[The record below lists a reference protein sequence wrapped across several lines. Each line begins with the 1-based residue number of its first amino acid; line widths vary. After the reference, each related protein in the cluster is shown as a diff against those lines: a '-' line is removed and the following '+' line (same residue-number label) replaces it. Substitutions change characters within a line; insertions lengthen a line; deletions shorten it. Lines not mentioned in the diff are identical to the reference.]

1 MLTHS
6 FPTLL
11 SSDLRTFVSRLTRS
25 SLWLAGG
32 GIRRAEVGFGGF
44 EAWTEKVY
52 EEEARN
58 AQRLD
63 TKLAQELHWL
73 QRGVTARRR
82 RNQGRLRKLEEM
94 REVRRSMQ
102 GPAGV
107 ARLAAESGESK
118 TKIVIDAENVTK
130 RFGDRA
136 ILKDLTL
143 RVQRG
148 DRIGI
153 VGANGTGKT
162 TLLRL
167 LIGELEPDEG
177 TVRRA
182 KTLDRVVIDQQR
194 KLLQPGKTV
203 RDILA
208 DGGDWVEVL
217 GQKKHIQGYL
227 KDFLFEPG
235 LADARI
241 ETLSGGEQSRLL
253 LARKFARRSNHRLL
267 DQTPQK

>member
-1 MLTHS
+1 MRIS
-6 FPTLL
+6 DWSSDVC
-11 SSDLRTFVSRLTRS
+11 SSDL
-25 SLWLAGG
+25 
-32 GIRRAEVGFGGF
+32 
-44 EAWTEKVY
+44 
-52 EEEARN
+52 
-58 AQRLD
+58 
-63 TKLAQELHWL
+63 
-73 QRGVTARRR
+73 
-82 RNQGRLRKLEEM
+82 
-94 REVRRSMQ
+94 
-102 GPAGV
+102 PAGV

-182 KTLDRVVIDQQR
+182 KTLDRVVIDQQNGR
-194 KLLQPGKTV
+194 ESG
-203 RDILA
+203 RGR
-208 DGGDWVEVL
+208 GG
-217 GQKKHIQGYL
+217 Q
-227 KDFLFEPG
+227 
-235 LADARI
+235 
-241 ETLSGGEQSRLL
+241 
-253 LARKFARRSNHRLL
+253 
-267 DQTPQK
+267 